1 MPSKLI
7 EAVRTGNLTLA
18 RAKLEA
24 GRNPNQLDEHKNPLI
39 HYPIIQDNPEMLQ
52 LLLEYGADPNL
63 RWKKDIVI
71 QKEFT
76 PLHVVT
82 TVRAADKKHRKTILD
97 LLLAYGAN
105 PAAVDSDGRTAL
117 NVARNKTAKKYLKK
131 LAGSPKKNKTAK
143 KNELITIN
151 NRIINT
157 TRKNQNNN
165 MNSITKLILQNIR
178 NPRESSPLSQENEVE
193 YNPTLNKI
201 ITIKN
206 VKRGTKKV
214 TG

>member
-7 EAVRTGNLTLA
+7 EAVRTGNLTLV

-39 HYPIIQDNPEMLQ
+39 HYPIIQDDPEMLQ

-82 TVRAADKKHRKTILD
+82 TVRAADKKRRKTILD
-97 LLLAYGAN
+97 LLVAYGAD
-105 PAAVDSDGRTAL
+105 PAALNTNGRTAL

-131 LAGSPKKNKTAK
+131 LTKGSRKNKS
-143 KNELITIN
+143 
-151 NRIINT
+151 
-157 TRKNQNNN
+157 TRKNNKDSIMNLMMKSMMVAPNTSSVKNN
-165 MNSITKLILQNIR
+165 IIHHD
-178 NPRESSPLSQENEVE
+178 
-193 YNPTLNKI
+193 PTMNKI
-201 ITIKN
+201 ITITERK
-206 VKRGTKKV
+206 KPTRGTQRATIQV
-214 TG
+214 NRNEGSS